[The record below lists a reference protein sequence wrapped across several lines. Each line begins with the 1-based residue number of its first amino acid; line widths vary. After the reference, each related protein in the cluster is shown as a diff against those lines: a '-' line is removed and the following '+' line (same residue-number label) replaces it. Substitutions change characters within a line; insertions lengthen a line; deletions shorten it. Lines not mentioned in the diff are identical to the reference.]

1 MKTAKPQFLAS
12 DTQWINCQNST
23 LLATSLAKNI
33 ALQLTE
39 ALMIRPRASLAVSG
53 GRTPLAMLEQ
63 LSLQALDWH
72 RVDVTLA
79 DERWVDEQDTASNAA
94 LVRSSLLQNNAK
106 HATFF
111 ALFNP
116 QKSAYLGQKSCQ
128 TQLQGMQW
136 PLDVLVLGMGNDGHT
151 ASLFP
156 QCPNLHEALTA
167 PTSQL
172 CIDTQAPVTPT
183 QRMTLTGPTLTHAR
197 HKHLHIEGA
206 EKHRVLQ
213 QAMALADPFKMP
225 IFALL
230 KSPLTI
236 HWCP

>member
-1 MKTAKPQFLAS
+1 MDIVGMKTAKPQFLAS

-79 DERWVDEQDTASNAA
+79 DERWVNEEDTASNAA
-94 LVRSSLLQNNAK
+94 LVRFSLLQNNAE

-151 ASLFP
+151 ASL
-156 QCPNLHEALTA
+156 
-167 PTSQL
+167 
-172 CIDTQAPVTPT
+172 
-183 QRMTLTGPTLTHAR
+183 
-197 HKHLHIEGA
+197 
-206 EKHRVLQ
+206 
-213 QAMALADPFKMP
+213 
-225 IFALL
+225 
-230 KSPLTI
+230 
-236 HWCP
+236 